1 MGLILS
7 DAAKKGDSSGISE
20 ELSGCKSSPG
30 LPGARHDPD
39 RASHYPLSTVTQAAT
54 QTLATAKEIRRL
66 DYRPPDFW
74 IERVDL
80 TFVLDADHTRVR
92 ARLSGRR
99 NEAVNPGRR
108 PLVLAGE
115 DLELH
120 ALRLNGSDLV
130 IGEFEVTDEGLV
142 VPEVTDRFELA
153 TEVELHPRA
162 NTQLSGLY
170 LSNGIFCTQCEAEG
184 FRRIT
189 YFLDRPDVMARYSV
203 RIEAERARCP
213 VLLSNGNRVESG
225 ALPGGRHFVRYEDP
239 FKKPSYLF
247 ALVAGDL
254 ACQRGTFQTR
264 SGRTVAL
271 EIWVEPQNREKCAH
285 ALRSLQRAMK
295 WDEEVFG
302 LEYDLDVYQIVAVN
316 DFNMG
321 AMENKGLNVFNSK
334 FVLADVESATDD
346 DYQAIEGVIGH
357 EYFHNWTG
365 NRVTCRDWFQLTLKE
380 GLTVFRD
387 QQFSADM
394 GSAAVKRIDD
404 VRKLRVAQFA
414 EDAGPMAHSIRPE
427 SYVSMDNFYTA
438 TVYEK
443 GAEVV
448 RLYHALFGQAGFRRG
463 MDLYF
468 ERHDGSAV
476 TCDDFRAALA
486 DANGA
491 DLAQFER
498 WYTQRG
504 TPVLEARGA
513 YDPSARIYDLTL
525 KQLPPA
531 NAVEPHEP
539 LHVPV
544 RVGLIGPDGRDLPL
558 RLQGEYKDKTATTR
572 LFELKNREQTLRF
585 VDVPV
590 APVPSVLRG
599 FSAPVK
605 LRMARPRA
613 ELAFLL
619 AHDSDPFNRW
629 DAGQELAKQV
639 LIELVGLQTRGE
651 PLSFDPAASAAF
663 GRLLADESLD
673 GSFRALALTLPDE
686 LVLGQEFEVL
696 DPEAVH
702 STRRFALRAL
712 ALAHREAFLALYR
725 RLAADL
731 SGTDAAA
738 IDRRRLK
745 NRALAYLATLEQP
758 ETITL
763 AFEQFERARNMT
775 DAEAALA
782 ALVGIDCRE
791 RELALEAFYRRWKHD
806 PLVLDKW
813 FRLQALAPQPATF
826 ERVVALAAHPDFTLK
841 NPNRVRA
848 LLGAFAHGNQ
858 ARFHGK
864 DGRAYAF
871 FTEKVLAL
879 DELNPQL
886 AARMASA
893 FNSWRR
899 FEPTRRAAMHAELE
913 RIAARAKLSKDTSEI
928 VTRALGAS

>member
-1 MGLILS
+1 M
-7 DAAKKGDSSGISE
+7 
-20 ELSGCKSSPG
+20 SPG
-30 LPGARHDPD
+30 T
-39 RASHYPLSTVTQAAT
+39 STQ
-54 QTLATAKEIRRL
+54 AKEIRRL

-74 IERVDL
+74 IERVEL
-80 TFVLDADHTRVR
+80 TFQLERERTRVR

-115 DLELH
+115 QLELH
-120 ALRLNGSDLV
+120 ALRLNKSDLV
-130 IGEFEVTDEGLV
+130 IGEFEVTDDSLI
-142 VPEVTDRFELA
+142 VPEVPERFELE
-153 TEVELHPRA
+153 TEVEIQPRA
-162 NTQLSGLY
+162 NTRLSGLY
-170 LSNGIFCTQCEAEG
+170 LSNNVFCTQCEAEG

-254 ACQRGTFQTR
+254 ACHRGRFRTR
-264 SGRTVAL
+264 SGRDVEL
-271 EIWVEPQNREKCAH
+271 ELWVEPQNLAKCEH
-285 ALRSLQRAMK
+285 ALRSLQKAMK
-295 WDEEVFG
+295 WDEDTFG

-321 AMENKGLNVFNSK
+321 AMENKGLNVFNSRY
-334 FVLADVESATDD
+334 VLADVESATDD

-394 GSAAVKRIDD
+394 GSRAVKRIDD
-404 VRKLRVAQFA
+404 VRKLRIAQFA
-414 EDAGPMAHSIRPE
+414 EDAGPMAHPIRPE

-448 RLYHALFGQAGFRRG
+448 RLYHTLLGQDGFRRG
-463 MDLYF
+463 MEHYF
-468 ERHDGSAV
+468 ERHDGTAV
-476 TCDDFRAALA
+476 TCEDFRAAMA
-486 DANGA
+486 DANGV
-491 DLAQFER
+491 DLTQFER
-498 WYTQRG
+498 WYSQPG
-504 TPVLEARGA
+504 TPVLEARGE
-513 YDPSARIYDLTL
+513 YDPRGRLYDLTL
-525 KQLPPA
+525 RQVLPKLGPA
-531 NAVEPHEP
+531 EQQP

-544 RVGLIGPDGRDLPL
+544 AIGMLGPGGRELPL
-558 RLQGEYKDKTATTR
+558 RLQGEYKDCTATTR
-572 LFELKNREQTLRF
+572 LLELRERERTYRF

-590 APVPSVLRG
+590 QPVVSLLRG
-599 FSAPVK
+599 FSAPVR
-605 LRMARPRA
+605 LRWERPRS
-613 ELAFLL
+613 ELAFLM
-619 AHDSDPFNRW
+619 AHDTDPFVRW
-629 DAGQELAKQV
+629 DAGQELAKGV
-639 LIELVGLQTRGE
+639 LLELVGAHARGQE
-651 PLSFDPAASAAF
+651 LRLDPGLSEAF
-663 GRLLADESLD
+663 GKVLSDERLD

-686 LVLGQEFEVL
+686 LTLAQELDVI

-702 STRRFALRAL
+702 AARRFAVRELARAHRGPLLATYRAL
-712 ALAHREAFLALYR
+712 AERTGTAIDKDSIDAR
-725 RLAADL
+725 RLN
-731 SGTDAAA
+731 
-738 IDRRRLK
+738 
-745 NRALAYLATLEQP
+745 NRALACLASLEEP
-758 ETITL
+758 ETIVL
-763 AFEQFERARNMT
+763 AWQQFERARGMT
-775 DAEAALA
+775 DSEAALA
-782 ALVGIDCRE
+782 ALVGVDCRE
-791 RELALEAFYRRWKHD
+791 RELALDAFYRRWKHD

-858 ARFHGK
+858 VRFHGA

-871 FTEKVLAL
+871 VADKVLEL
-879 DELNPQL
+879 DARNPQL
-886 AARMASA
+886 AARLVSA
-893 FNSWRR
+893 FNQWKR
-899 FEPTRRAAMHAELE
+899 FEPTRRAAMQAELE
-913 RIAARAKLSKDTSEI
+913 RIAAHPKLSRDTAEI
-928 VTRALGAS
+928 VSRALGRG

>member
-1 MGLILS
+1 MSQSLGTRSTLVRRS
-7 DAAKKGDSSGISE
+7 D
-20 ELSGCKSSPG
+20 
-30 LPGARHDPD
+30 
-39 RASHYPLSTVTQAAT
+39 YQ
-54 QTLATAKEIRRL
+54 
-66 DYRPPDFW
+66 PPDFW
-74 IERVDL
+74 IERVEL
-80 TFVLDADHTRVR
+80 VFLLDPERTRVR

-108 PLVLAGE
+108 PLVLHGE

-130 IGEFEVTDEGLV
+130 IGEFEVDEHGLT
-142 VPEVTDRFELA
+142 VPEVPERFELE
-153 TEVELHPRA
+153 TEVELQPRA
-162 NTQLSGLY
+162 NTRLSGLY

-203 RIEAERARCP
+203 RIEAERARYP

-239 FKKPSYLF
+239 FKKPAYLF
-247 ALVAGDL
+247 ALVAGEL
-254 ACQRGTFQTR
+254 ACQRDSFRTR
-264 SGRTVAL
+264 AGREVEL
-271 EIWVEPQNREKCAH
+271 EIYVEPQNAGKCAH

-295 WDEEVFG
+295 WDEDVFG

-334 FVLADVESATDD
+334 YVLAEVETATDD

-394 GSAAVKRIDD
+394 GSAAVKRIED
-404 VRKLRVAQFA
+404 VRRLRSAQFA
-414 EDAGPMAHSIRPE
+414 EDSGPMAHPIRPE

-448 RLYHALFGQAGFRRG
+448 RLYHTLLGQEGFRRG
-463 MDLYF
+463 LALYV
-468 ERHDGSAV
+468 ERHDGQAV
-476 TCDDFRAALA
+476 TCDDFRAAMA
-486 DANGA
+486 DANGV
-491 DLAQFER
+491 DLARLER
-498 WYTQRG
+498 WYEQAG
-504 TPVLEARGA
+504 TPVLEARGS
-513 YDPSARIYDLTL
+513 YDPAGRVYDLTL
-525 KQLPPA
+525 RQALPGAGVGADAPA
-531 NAVEPHEP
+531 P
-539 LHVPV
+539 LPIPV
-544 RVGLIGPDGRDLPL
+544 RLGLLGPDGRDLPL
-558 RLQGEYKDKTATTR
+558 RLQGELKDRTASTR
-572 LFELKNREQTLRF
+572 LVELVERERTFRF
-585 VDVPV
+585 VDVPA
-590 APVPSVLRG
+590 APVASLLRG

-605 LRMARPRA
+605 LRCTRSRA
-613 ELAFLL
+613 ELAFLM

-639 LIELVGLQTRGE
+639 LLELSAAHAHGHALVL
-651 PLSFDPAASAAF
+651 DPAVSAAF
-663 GRLLADESLD
+663 GRVLADESLD

-686 LVLGQEFEVL
+686 LVLGQELEVI

-702 STRRFALRAL
+702 AARRFAVREL
-712 ALAHREAFLALYR
+712 ARAHREAWLSTYRGLAARAAAGVERDAIEAR
-725 RLAADL
+725 RL
-731 SGTDAAA
+731 
-738 IDRRRLK
+738 R
-745 NRALAYLATLEQP
+745 NRALSYLASLEEP
-758 ETITL
+758 ETTAL
-763 AFEQFERARNMT
+763 AFQQFERARNMS

-782 ALVGIDCRE
+782 ALVGVDARE
-791 RELALEAFYRRWKHD
+791 RELALDAFYRRWKHE

-813 FRLQALAPQPATF
+813 FRLQALAPQPGTL
-826 ERVVALAAHPDFTLK
+826 ERVLALSAHPDFTLK

-858 ARFHGK
+858 VRFHGR

-871 FTEKVLAL
+871 FAERVLAL

-886 AARMASA
+886 AARMVSA
-893 FNSWRR
+893 FNLWRR
-899 FEPTRRAAMHAELE
+899 FEPVRREAMRAELE
-913 RIAARAKLSKDTSEI
+913 RIAARPGLSKDTAEI
-928 VTRALGAS
+928 VQRALGLG

>member
-1 MGLILS
+1 M
-7 DAAKKGDSSGISE
+7 A
-20 ELSGCKSSPG
+20 PG
-30 LPGARHDPD
+30 T
-39 RASHYPLSTVTQAAT
+39 STQRSTQP
-54 QTLATAKEIRRL
+54 KEIRRV

-74 IERVDL
+74 IERVEL
-80 TFVLDADHTRVR
+80 TFQLDRDRTRVR

-108 PLVLAGE
+108 PLVLAGDE
-115 DLELH
+115 LELH

-130 IGEFEVTDEGLV
+130 IGEFEVGDDALI
-142 VPEVTDRFELA
+142 VPEVPDRFELE
-153 TEVELHPRA
+153 TEVEIQPRA
-162 NTQLSGLY
+162 NTRLSGLY
-170 LSNGIFCTQCEAEG
+170 LSNNVFCTQCEAEG

-189 YFLDRPDVMARYSV
+189 YFLDRPDVMARYAV

-225 ALPGGRHFVRYEDP
+225 ALPNGRHFVRYEDP
-239 FKKPSYLF
+239 FRKPSYLF

-254 ACQRGTFQTR
+254 ACHRGKFRTR
-264 SGRTVAL
+264 SGREVEL
-271 EIWVEPQNREKCAH
+271 ELWVEPQNSDKCEH

-295 WDEEVFG
+295 WDEDVFG

-321 AMENKGLNVFNSK
+321 AMENKGLNVFNSRY
-334 FVLADVESATDD
+334 VLADVESATDD

-404 VRKLRVAQFA
+404 VRKLRMVQFA
-414 EDAGPMAHSIRPE
+414 EDAGPMAHPIRPE

-448 RLYHALFGQAGFRRG
+448 RLYHALLGEAGFRRG

-468 ERHDGSAV
+468 QRHDGTAV
-476 TCDDFRAALA
+476 TCDDFRAAMA

-498 WYTQRG
+498 WYSRAG
-504 TPVLEARGA
+504 TPVLEARGE
-513 YDPSARIYDLTL
+513 YDPSGRVYDLTL
-525 KQLPPA
+525 RQSQA
-531 NAVEPHEP
+531 GGESQP

-558 RLQGEYKDKTATTR
+558 RLQGEYKDRAATTR
-572 LFELKNREQTLRF
+572 LVELRERERTFRF

-590 APVPSVLRG
+590 RPVASLLRG

-605 LRMARPRA
+605 LRCARTRA
-613 ELAFLL
+613 ELAFLM
-619 AHDSDPFNRW
+619 AHDSDAFNRW
-629 DAGQELAKQV
+629 DAGQELAKGV
-639 LIELVGLQTRGE
+639 LLELVDVHARGGELRLDPALIE
-651 PLSFDPAASAAF
+651 AF
-663 GRLLADESLD
+663 GKVLADEALD
-673 GSFRALALTLPDE
+673 GSFRALALLLPDE
-686 LVLGQEFEVL
+686 LVLGQEL
-696 DPEAVH
+696 DVIDPDAIHAV
-702 STRRFALRAL
+702 RRFAVRELARAHRGPLLATYRAL
-712 ALAHREAFLALYR
+712 AART
-725 RLAADL
+725 
-731 SGTDAAA
+731 GTA
-738 IDRRRLK
+738 IDRASIDARRLQ
-745 NRALAYLATLEQP
+745 NRALAYLASLEEP
-758 ETITL
+758 ETIAL
-763 AFEQFERARNMT
+763 AWQQFERARSMT
-775 DAEAALA
+775 GSEAALA
-782 ALVGIDCRE
+782 ALVGVDCRE
-791 RELALEAFYRRWKHD
+791 RELALDAFYRRWKHA

-813 FRLQALAPQPATF
+813 FRLQALAPQPATL
-826 ERVVALAAHPDFTLK
+826 ERVMALAAHPDFTLR
-841 NPNRVRA
+841 NPNRVRS
-848 LLGAFAHGNQ
+848 LLGAFSQANQ
-858 ARFHGK
+858 VRFHGR

-871 FTEKVLAL
+871 LAERVLAI

-886 AARMASA
+886 AARLVSA
-893 FNSWRR
+893 FSQWRR
-899 FEPTRRAAMHAELE
+899 FEPVRRAAQQAELE
-913 RIAARAKLSKDTSEI
+913 RIAAHPRLSRDTGEI
-928 VTRALGAS
+928 VSRALGRA

>member
-1 MGLILS
+1 MSQG
-7 DAAKKGDSSGISE
+7 
-20 ELSGCKSSPG
+20 
-30 LPGARHDPD
+30 
-39 RASHYPLSTVTQAAT
+39 LSTQSAVV
-54 QTLATAKEIRRL
+54 RRG
-66 DYRPPDFW
+66 DYRAPDFW

-80 TFVLDADHTRVR
+80 VFQLERDRTRVR
-92 ARLSGRR
+92 TRLTGRR
-99 NEAVNPGRR
+99 NELVNPGRR

-115 DLELH
+115 ELELH

-130 IGEFEVTDEGLV
+130 IGEFEVDEHGLT
-142 VPEVTDRFELA
+142 VPEVPDRFELE
-153 TEVELHPRA
+153 TEVEIRPHA
-162 NTQLSGLY
+162 NTRLSGLY

-189 YFLDRPDVMARYSV
+189 YSLDRPDVMARYSV

-225 ALPGGRHFVRYEDP
+225 ALPLGRHFVRYEDP

-254 ACQRGTFQTR
+254 ACHRGTFRTR
-264 SGRTVAL
+264 SGREIEL
-271 EIWVEPQNREKCAH
+271 EIWVEPQNIAKCAH

-334 FVLADVESATDD
+334 YVLAEVETATDD

-394 GSAAVKRIDD
+394 GSPAVKRIDD
-404 VRKLRVAQFA
+404 VRKLRIAQFA
-414 EDAGPMAHSIRPE
+414 EDAGPMAHPIRPE

-443 GAEVV
+443 GSEVV
-448 RLYHALFGQAGFRRG
+448 RLFHTKLGQDGFRRG
-463 MDLYF
+463 LELYF
-468 ERHDGSAV
+468 ARHDGAAV
-476 TCDDFRAALA
+476 TCDDFRAAMA
-486 DANGA
+486 DANGV

-498 WYTQRG
+498 WYSQAG

-513 YDPSARIYDLTL
+513 WDPGGRLYDLTL
-525 KQLPPA
+525 RQLPPQERA
-531 NAVEPHEP
+531 GAPAQAPPP
-539 LHVPV
+539 LPIPV
-544 RVGLIGPDGRDLPL
+544 RVGLLGPDGRDLVL
-558 RLQGEYKDKTATTR
+558 RLQGEYKDQAATTR
-572 LFELKNREQTLRF
+572 LLELTERERTFRF
-585 VDVPV
+585 VDVPA
-590 APVPSVLRG
+590 APVASLLRG

-605 LRMARPRA
+605 LRCARPRA
-613 ELAFLL
+613 ELAFLM

-629 DAGQELAKQV
+629 DAGQELAKHV
-639 LIELVGLQTRGE
+639 LVELVAAHVQGRALE
-651 PLSFDPAASAAF
+651 LSPEVVAAF
-663 GRLLADESLD
+663 GRVLADERLD

-686 LVLGQEFEVL
+686 LVLGQELEL
-696 DPEAVH
+696 IDPEAVH
-702 STRRFALRAL
+702 AARRFAVRAL
-712 ALAHREAFLALYR
+712 AEAHRGEWLAAYE
-725 RLAADL
+725 RLAGK
-731 SGTDAAA
+731 SGAATDRDA
-738 IDRRRLK
+738 IDARRLK
-745 NRALAYLATLEQP
+745 NRALWYLVSLEEP
-758 ETITL
+758 ETIAL
-763 AFEQFERARNMT
+763 AYRQFERARNMT

-782 ALVGIDCRE
+782 ALVGVDCRE
-791 RELALEAFYRRWKHD
+791 RELALDAFYRRWKHE

-813 FRLQALAPQPATF
+813 FRLQALAPQPATL
-826 ERVVALAAHPDFTLK
+826 ERVIALAAHPDFTLK

-848 LLGAFAHGNQ
+848 LLGAFAHANQ
-858 ARFHGK
+858 ARFHAR

-871 FTEKVLAL
+871 FTERVLTL

-886 AARMASA
+886 AARMVSA
-893 FNSWRR
+893 FNQWRR
-899 FEPTRRAAMHAELE
+899 FEPVRRAAMQAELE
-913 RIAARAKLSKDTSEI
+913 RIAAQPRLSRDTAEI
-928 VTRALGAS
+928 VGRALGR